1 MLSIAM
7 VVHRCHLTASM
18 VISVD
23 CILCVST
30 FGFRGVG
37 TQFLQVPVTYFRE
50 RGSQYGD
57 IIL

>member
-7 VVHRCHLTASM
+7 VVHISHLTVSM

-37 TQFLQVPVTYFRE
+37 TQLLQVPVTFIRE